1 MKDENKKKKSG
12 SKTNW
17 LLIIGGTSIFL
28 AVLVVGVLIVMGP
41 VVGNSFSSI
50 SNNLGGGGGAAYAP
64 TYAMADGSSGV
75 MEQRSEQIFSTG
87 GSSNKQLNMAAYPAA
102 TQVANLAVVDAPQES
117 GEEVV
122 EAEMDTDDTVVD
134 EEIEEPNDMFFEDY
148 GVNPF
153 IETSQD
159 HLSTFAMDVDT
170 ASYTLTRS
178 YLLDYNQVPDPYAV
192 RPEEFI
198 NYYPM
203 HYTPPTDDAFAI
215 HMDAAPSPFSEDGQI
230 LMRVGVQGRVVDS
243 ADRDPALLI
252 FVIDVSGS
260 MNDTNRLGLAKQS
273 LEILVD
279 ELRED
284 DRVAIV
290 VYSDDTR
297 VVLDPTPASEKQ
309 VILSAINAL
318 QTEGSTNAEA
328 GLRLG
333 YDVALAN
340 MSQDETTRIIL
351 ASDGVANVGN
361 TGPDAILNTIQQ
373 SVDEGITLS
382 TIGFGMGNYNDVLME
397 QLANDG
403 NGNYF
408 YVDNLREARRIFSY
422 NLTSTLQV
430 IGYDAK
436 IQVDFNPDIVTRY
449 RLIGYE
455 NRDIADADFRN
466 DTVDAGEV
474 GAGHTITAL
483 YEVELIEGT
492 QSGAIATA
500 RLRFEDAETRQVI
513 EMSQAFDAAQVLP
526 QFGVASAEFQL
537 TAALAE
543 FSEILR
549 HSQFADS
556 SLDEVQTVI
565 ESLANSNVD
574 AEELM
579 ALVRAAKPYFGQ

>member
-28 AVLVVGVLIVMGP
+28 ALLIIGVLIVLGP
-41 VVGNSFSSI
+41 VVGNTFSSVT
-50 SNNLGGGGGAAYAP
+50 NNLGGGGSAAYAP

-297 VVLDPTPASEKQ
+297 AVLDPTPASEKQ
-309 VILSAINAL
+309 TILSAIYAL

-340 MSQDETTRIIL
+340 MQEGQTTRIVL

-382 TIGFGMGNYNDVLME
+382 TIGFGMGNYNDILME

-492 QSGAIATA
+492 QSGTIATA

-565 ESLANSNVD
+565 ESLVNSNVD